1 MNRENIK
8 YLIICISVYFKGFVL
23 FIYKRYKKYIG
34 ESVKIS
40 KKIEKCGFEI
50 NYVNLNFKKML
61 LNIFVW

>member
-1 MNRENIK
+1 MYILK
-8 YLIICISVYFKGFVL
+8 DYYYLYV
-23 FIYKRYKKYIG
+23 YKRYEKYIG